1 MSLPGN
7 EAGYQLWEKD
17 HKKDDYSSAPEQ
29 GDAQPAS
36 LLALITPNVQLNEP
50 AAEQNSCADNQPRTQ

>member
-7 EAGYQLWEKD
+7 QAGYQLWEKD

-29 GDAQPAS
+29 GDAQRAS
-36 LLALITPNVQLNEP
+36 PLALIAPNVQLNETE
-50 AAEQNSCADNQPRTQ
+50 AEQDGCADEQPRA